1 MAAISD
7 RLPGDLTLEQLW
19 AGTVL
24 ALAGAIVGGSILFPR
39 QVYDGFVW
47 KYFWG
52 PVVADGTGS
61 ACAIREDGETILA
74 ESVTQCTEAVGHVAY
89 EGYTTVSTVSYAI
102 VLVLMLIGVIFLVQ
116 RFEVARSPGLFFS
129 LFPFMMFG
137 GALRTVEDV
146 GIALDPGA
154 AATIPFPWSA
164 FIISPF
170 IYFTVF
176 FIAVGGLILAVGAE
190 RAGIVDRYEYV
201 LASIGT
207 VALAATIVYFAY
219 VVQTSPEVSVT
230 WSVPI
235 ITLGGATLV
244 TAIVW
249 VVTQRFAPTVNAG
262 TGLAGALVVW
272 GHTVDGIAN
281 VLSLDWSH
289 ALGIPQY
296 APKHVVNS
304 AIIDITE
311 AVQPANVSAA
321 IGTAWP
327 FLFVKIGA
335 ALFVVWLFEP
345 EMFEESPEYSWV
357 LLIAVLAVGL
367 GPGTRDFLR
376 ATLGI

>member
-1 MAAISD
+1 MSALSD
-7 RLPGDLTLEQLW
+7 RLPGDLDLETLW
-19 AGTVL
+19 GGTVI
-24 ALAGAIVGGSILFPR
+24 AIAIGIVVGSILFPR

-52 PVVADGTGS
+52 PVVADGTAS
-61 ACAIREDGETILA
+61 ACAIREGGETILA
-74 ESVTQCTEAVGHVAY
+74 DSATECAQATGFVAY
-89 EGYTTVSTVSYAI
+89 EGYTTVSTLSYAI
-102 VLVLMLIGVIFLVQ
+102 ILVLMLIGVVLLVR
-116 RFEVARSPGLFFS
+116 RFEVAESPGLFFS

-137 GALRTVEDV
+137 GALRTVEDAGV
-146 GIALDPGA
+146 AMGPDA
-154 AATIPFPWSA
+154 AAAIPFPWSA
-164 FIISPF
+164 LIISPF

-176 FIAVGGLILAVGAE
+176 FVAVGGLILAVGAE
-190 RAGIVDRYEYV
+190 RAGVVSRYEYV

-207 VALAATIVYFAY
+207 IALAATIGYFAY
-219 VVQTSPEVSVT
+219 VAATTEVISVV

-235 ITLGGATLV
+235 ITIGGATAI

-249 VVTQRFAPTVNAG
+249 YLTETFAPSVNAG
-262 TGLAGALVVW
+262 TGVAGALIVW

-289 ALGIPQY
+289 ALGIPSY

-311 AVQPANVSAA
+311 SIQPAELSAT

-327 FLFVKIGA
+327 FLFVKIA
-335 ALFVVWLFEP
+335 VALFVVWLFEP